1 MILAVRLPSRTPEA
15 GAGSELQDRYALL
28 GEEGVS
34 GEVLRKKREDS
45 RPPTELACEG
55 REGLPGLRKSE
66 WGIWE
71 CEASENL
78 RRAAKKGERIQNV
91 F

>member
-1 MILAVRLPSRTPEA
+1 MSYRT
-15 GAGSELQDRYALL
+15 GALL

-55 REGLPGLRKSE
+55 REGLPGLRKS
-66 WGIWE
+66 
-71 CEASENL
+71 
-78 RRAAKKGERIQNV
+78 QNGAFGNMKLV
-91 F
+91 KT

>member
-1 MILAVRLPSRTPEA
+1 MILAVRLPSRTPE
-15 GAGSELQDRYALL
+15 GGGGVVSYRTGALL

-55 REGLPGLRKSE
+55 REGLPGLRKS
-66 WGIWE
+66 
-71 CEASENL
+71 
-78 RRAAKKGERIQNV
+78 QNGAFGNMKLV
-91 F
+91 KT